1 MEGGGRGHSVTIRS
15 VDNPSLSLLRYG
27 ERLYDHLIIFAPTT
41 ETERGSEETVC
52 DSQRGSSSHWN
63 PLFATQ
69 FNQTFA
75 SCDFLHY
82 MLNMNEP
89 MQGIATVE
97 DLDGRG
103 EELEERKNGMLKLD
117 FELRPLGPAV
127 SLPSVNVL
135 RSKNCALTE
144 YADGLSA
151 KALSSFINEGGNVL
165 AAGGMKIGSALR
177 ELAIQSGFEFDEDG
191 TAIIDH
197 FNYDTVLDNGEH
209 TTIVAYPSQL
219 IAAPV
224 IVGDAGIQG
233 PVLFRGVAIDADES
247 NRLCL
252 RLLTASTTAY
262 SFRPDHRIDE
272 YPMVVG
278 RSQLLVGALQTR
290 SNARVLFAGS
300 LDMFSDVFISST
312 VNKTGST
319 SGPTRSGN
327 LQLITELTKWVMMEK
342 GVLRL
347 NSVKHHRV
355 GENHFPRQYTI
366 MNHVEYAMDV
376 EELKNGK
383 WTPFNATDVQLEVV
397 RMDPFLRTS
406 LVNTEGK
413 LRARFK
419 LPDVYGVFKF
429 VVDYHRTGYTNL
441 HHVSQVCFVH
451 IRYHSSWSRACR
463 GFPAAWALLRIKSCS
478 AKTYADSY
486 FPTCAILSLRMAL

>member
-1 MEGGGRGHSVTIRS
+1 MSFINTFVTGDRILLLTDTPNIRNTHSIFLKLIKGRGHSVTIRS

-41 ETERGSEETVC
+41 E
-52 DSQRGSSSHWN
+52 
-63 PLFATQ
+63 
-69 FNQTFA
+69 
-75 SCDFLHY
+75 
-82 MLNMNEP
+82 
-89 MQGIATVE
+89 
-97 DLDGRG
+97 
-103 EELEERKNGMLKLD
+103 K
-117 FELRPLGPAV
+117 
-127 SLPSVNVL
+127 
-135 RSKNCALTE
+135 

-441 HHVSQVCFVH
+441 HHVSQVSVRPLMHTQYERF
-451 IRYHSSWSRACR
+451 IRSAYPYYFSSFSMMIGVLLFSCVFLYHQPNTKGIHKNR
-463 GFPAAWALLRIKSCS
+463 
-478 AKTYADSY
+478 
-486 FPTCAILSLRMAL
+486 